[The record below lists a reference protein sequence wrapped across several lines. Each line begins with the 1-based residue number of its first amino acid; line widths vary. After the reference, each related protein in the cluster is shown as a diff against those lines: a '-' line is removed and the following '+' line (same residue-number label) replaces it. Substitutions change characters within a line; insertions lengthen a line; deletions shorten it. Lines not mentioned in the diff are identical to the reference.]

1 MDEGETP
8 TPSPVATGE
17 GTGFAVG
24 DHHQKRGLAM
34 PDYDLIVR
42 GGLILD
48 GSGGPGFIGDIAVA
62 GDRIASVGDLGDAT
76 ARDVIDARGQVVSP
90 GFINMLSWATES
102 LIDDGRSVSDLMQG
116 VTLEVF
122 GEGWSMGPLTD
133 GMASEMASRQEE
145 VRYEVRWRTLG
156 EYLAHLEA
164 KGVAPNVASFV
175 GATTVRINVLGYV
188 DRPPTPD
195 EQLRMEGLVDQAMRE
210 GAMGVGASLIY
221 APACY
226 ASTEEL
232 TGLARAAGRHGGLYI
247 AHLRSEGARFLEALG
262 EHLAIARDGD
272 VRAEV
277 YHLKA
282 AGKSHWGK
290 LDQAIRM
297 IEDAQGSGLEI
308 TADMYTY
315 EAGATGLDAAMPPWV
330 QEGGHREWVTRLMD
344 PAIRARVIEEM
355 ESPST
360 DWENLFHESGPD
372 GMLLSS
378 FQNPALA
385 HYSGRTLADVARERG
400 KSPADVAVDLVIED
414 DTRVGTI
421 YFMMDPANVRRQMS
435 LPWVSFG
442 SDSPSVS
449 PDGPYRTRH
458 LHPRAYG
465 TFARVLGHYVR
476 DAKAL
481 TLPDAIRRLTS
492 LPAHNLRLPDRGW
505 LREGYFADVVVFDP
519 ETVTDHATYARP
531 HALATGVTHVVV
543 NGVPVVR
550 AGTVTGALPGRF
562 VRGPGF
568 AG

>member
-1 MDEGETP
+1 M
-8 TPSPVATGE
+8 
-17 GTGFAVG
+17 
-24 DHHQKRGLAM
+24 
-34 PDYDLIVR
+34 
-42 GGLILD
+42 
-48 GSGGPGFIGDIAVA
+48 
-62 GDRIASVGDLGDAT
+62 
-76 ARDVIDARGQVVSP
+76 IDARGQVVSP

-175 GATTVRINVLGYV
+175 GATTVR
-188 DRPPTPD
+188 
-195 EQLRMEGLVDQAMRE
+195 RE

-262 EHLAIARDGD
+262 EHLAIARDGN

-372 GMLLSS
+372 GMLLS
-378 FQNPALA
+378 
-385 HYSGRTLADVARERG
+385 
-400 KSPADVAVDLVIED
+400 
-414 DTRVGTI
+414 
-421 YFMMDPANVRRQMS
+421 
-435 LPWVSFG
+435 
-442 SDSPSVS
+442 
-449 PDGPYRTRH
+449 
-458 LHPRAYG
+458 
-465 TFARVLGHYVR
+465 
-476 DAKAL
+476 
-481 TLPDAIRRLTS
+481 
-492 LPAHNLRLPDRGW
+492 
-505 LREGYFADVVVFDP
+505 
-519 ETVTDHATYARP
+519 
-531 HALATGVTHVVV
+531 
-543 NGVPVVR
+543 
-550 AGTVTGALPGRF
+550 
-562 VRGPGF
+562 
-568 AG
+568 